1 MGSYSRRVEIE
12 LREIMYE
19 RGVWLLDRTCVRGFK
34 VWKRESGVG
43 L

>member
-1 MGSYSRRVEIE
+1 MGSYSRGVEIG

-19 RGVWLLDRTCVRGFK
+19 RGVWLLDGTCGVGFK